1 MHIRVR
7 KRQSPLGWSSGLI
20 FCAAI
25 ALSLGLSGLILTLQG
40 KSALDGMAIFFQSG
54 FGSLWALE
62 DALNKAVPIFLC
74 SLGVA
79 VAFRL
84 QIWNIGAEGQYALG
98 AIGATWVA
106 LQFPFLPG
114 VVLIP
119 AMLLAATISGGVWG
133 LIPAVL
139 KIKMRANEIIVT
151 LMLNYIGI
159 LFLEYLVYGAWKDA
173 TSFGFPMTPEFASS
187 AVIGRI
193 GSTNL
198 HWGLMI
204 CLAAGI
210 IMALFLSL
218 TRIGYELKASGESLK
233 AARYAHMPYER
244 LLLLVLIVSG
254 ALAGW
259 AGFIE
264 TSATLNRLQP
274 SVMAGY
280 GYTAIVVAWLARL
293 NPLGIA
299 FFSYL
304 LAGMLVGVEGL
315 QLDLQVPAA
324 FGLIMEGLILLTVL
338 SGQFFKSYRFEV
350 SFASGKADRSMIEG

>member
-1 MHIRVR
+1 MQGTMHIRVR
-7 KRQSPLGWSSGLI
+7 KRQAALGWSSGLI
-20 FCAAI
+20 FIAAI
-25 ALSLGLSGLILTLQG
+25 LVSLGLSGLILSLQG
-40 KSALDGMAIFFQSG
+40 KSALDGLTIFFHSG

-106 LQFPFLPG
+106 LLFPSLPAT
-114 VVLIP
+114 VLIP
-119 AMLLAATISGGVWG
+119 AMLLAATVCGGIWG

-151 LMLNYIGI
+151 LMLNYVGI
-159 LFLEYLVYGAWKDA
+159 LFLEYLVYGTWKDEA
-173 TSFGFPMTPEFASS
+173 SFGFPMTPEFTSGAI
-187 AVIGRI
+187 IGRI

-198 HWGLMI
+198 HWGLML
-204 CLAAGI
+204 CLGIGI
-210 IMALFLSL
+210 IMAVFLSL

-233 AARYAHMPYER
+233 AARYAHMPYEK
-244 LLLLVLIVSG
+244 LLVLVLIVSG

-259 AGFIE
+259 AGFVE

-324 FGLIMEGLILLTVL
+324 FGSIMEGLILLTVL
-338 SGQFFKSYRFEV
+338 SGQFFKHYRFDV
-350 SFASGKADRSMIEG
+350 T